1 MLGLFHILL
10 FWLIGNAIAY
20 FTGGYISGNVIGMIL
35 LFGAL
40 CTGVVKPH
48 RVRPAA
54 RFLLGSMGLFF
65 VPFGVGLMVS
75 YDLIAQHLWA
85 ILVDSVVSTLL
96 VLLCVGGLFQK
107 IGRKP

>member
-1 MLGLFHILL
+1 MLGFFHILL
-10 FWLIGNAIAY
+10 FWTIGNTISY
-20 FTGGYISGNVIGMIL
+20 LTGNYISGNVLGMIL

-40 CTGVVKPH
+40 RAGIVKAH

-75 YDLIAQHLWA
+75 YDLIAQHFWA
-85 ILVDSVVSTLL
+85 IFIASVVSTLL
-96 VLLCVGGLFQK
+96 VLLTTGGIFQK
-107 IGRKP
+107 LLHRQ

>member
-1 MLGLFHILL
+1 MAGIFIVLL
-10 FWLIGNAIAY
+10 FYVLGELVGWLINGFIP
-20 FTGGYISGNVIGMIL
+20 GSVIGMIL

-40 CTGVVKPH
+40 CLRIVKPH

-75 YDLIAQHLWA
+75 YDLIMQHLWA
-85 ILVDSVVSTLL
+85 ILVASVVSTLL
-96 VLLCVGGLFQK
+96 VLLCVGWTFQK
-107 IGRKP
+107 IGRKS